1 MVATVCVFSAM
12 ALLGAAVAA
21 GARSRRSFA
30 QERLR
35 PFREAGPAAP
45 PVTDALEALRRRRLS
60 NLPRFEAV
68 LSRSAMAEKTALDL
82 ERAGIQLRVGE
93 YLLVRVFLAL
103 AFAALSL
110 GLLGTGF
117 TGLVAALIFGAGGYL
132 LPHLYVRWR
141 REGRLNRLNKQLAEA
156 VVQIS
161 GSLRSGFGLL
171 QALDLVG
178 QQLSPPISTELR
190 RTVRDT
196 NVGSNLE
203 DALTALGQRVGS
215 HDLDIVITA
224 ILIQRSVGGNLAE
237 ILDNVAHTMRERE
250 QLRGQIDALTA
261 QQRLSAYVLVLI
273 PLWSIGFM
281 LLISSDYMLPMFTTT
296 VGRLVLGVAA
306 AFDLGALLLMRRL
319 AVIDI

>member
-1 MVATVCVFSAM
+1 MM
-12 ALLGAAVAA
+12 
-21 GARSRRSFA
+21 
-30 QERLR
+30 
-35 PFREAGPAAP
+35 
-45 PVTDALEALRRRRLS
+45 
-60 NLPRFEAV
+60 
-68 LSRSAMAEKTALDL
+68 SAMAEKTALDL

-93 YLLVRVFLAL
+93 YLLARIFLAL
-103 AFAALSL
+103 ALAALGL

-117 TGLVAALIFGAGGYL
+117 TGLVVALTFGAGGYL